1 MLILIQWY
9 LNHILGLS
17 NVVCGWFKESIICSI
32 TARHLAVIGYYTSG
46 HWSRKFDFDF
56 QGSCPACKR
65 RFVGY
70 RNQVIRCMNCQNIV
84 WQPNSGSS
92 GGAGRSRSSGP
103 DVIDV
108 EFEEKW
114 WTCMLFFHFTRLIR
128 GCKKMRRQF
137 SGLGSVSRFVCA
149 AVFCLAVLYIIRS
162 LPDDDALL
170 GTYIIVCC
178 GSKQLYCNL

>member
-1 MLILIQWY
+1 MVEGINY
-9 LNHILGLS
+9 LQ
-17 NVVCGWFKESIICSI
+17 
-32 TARHLAVIGYYTSG
+32 HLCLPFDSSAVTGFNTSG
-46 HWSRKFDFDF
+46 HWFCNFHF

-114 WTCMLFFHFTRLIR
+114 WTCCSSTLHGLIR
-128 GCKKMRRQF
+128 ERKMRRLC
-137 SGLGSVSRFVCA
+137 SGLDLVSRFVYA
-149 AVFCLAVLYIIRS
+149 AFSIRCVVS
-162 LPDDDALL
+162 MCNSSGLCI
-170 GTYIIVCC
+170 TQYIIVCAVVSSC
-178 GSKQLYCNL
+178 TVICRACERHFQ